1 MDEEWMKEMAVNS
14 QNGGGWVRTEGDR
27 RWQTGFGME
36 LTVCGKDLVVYGLWH
51 ATQCACDAVWL
62 FVKEMPAF
70 VYNMFIN
77 ENGLNILHTNNE
89 AYEPV
94 PRSIL
99 NEIGIMSTCKTPLW
113 ALGASRASI

>member
-1 MDEEWMKEMAVNS
+1 MDEGD
-14 QNGGGWVRTEGDR
+14 GG
-27 RWQTGFGME
+27 E
-36 LTVCGKDLVVYGLWH
+36 LTKRRGVGEDGRGQKGANGFWMEHAMCGKDLVVYGLWH